1 MSQSEM
7 IGKVVAHYRVDKV
20 LGEGGMGAVYLA
32 TDLNLQRQVA
42 LKIMHPHLSAQ
53 DQFQKRFLQEA
64 RAAASLD
71 HPGIVRIL
79 SFDHTDGV
87 LILVMELVSAGSL
100 RDYIKEQRDQGKLID
115 ISAAVDFTRQIAD
128 ALHYA
133 HQQGMTHRD
142 IKPDNILLKKDE
154 NAVSGYRTLITD
166 FGLAKLA
173 ESNVH
178 SMSGVPM
185 GTFAYMSPEQA
196 EAEKVDNRADIY
208 ALGIMLYELTVG
220 KLPYQ
225 PRSITEAIRMHSRE
239 PLPKPSEQRP
249 GFPTDLERAIIKA
262 TQKNPNDRY
271 QTASDFSRELGRLKD
286 SKGSSSGASE
296 PARPEP
302 VQERQPTYVVNNPP
316 PAAPPGTPPAAPPP
330 ISPSEAGFDRLI
342 ITGTD
347 GQTRSMALSKDVY
360 IIGRDDDRD
369 VVLTGSSKV
378 SRSHARLERSF
389 DGKYRLID
397 LGSTNGTF
405 VNEQRLPANAPE
417 AIAPGQQFRIGDYWL
432 QIEQA
437 NRSVANQ
444 MAQMSFT
451 QLENQAAA
459 AQQPPPPQP
468 APQQQPYQPP
478 QPSQPPQ
485 SYPPQPQPYQPSQP
499 YTPAQQ
505 PSYPPQP
512 QPYTPGGSYTPA
524 PSGGGYTPPPAGSG
538 FTPPPANPYGSA
550 VYSPQGS
557 QYGGQGSYAGA
568 QGNAPYTDREQI
580 ILTLNQT
587 QVRVDAGSSMTMT
600 LEVENDSDLVDH
612 FTIQVIGLDEDWYQP
627 PPQTLYLMPKT
638 RDTAQITFKPPRKPS
653 SKAGSHP
660 FEVRA
665 TARAQGLQSAAKQAT
680 LIINPYQNY
689 ISAIEPQRIKKRK
702 GRVDLTIE
710 NRGNTFATFDIS
722 ARDRE
727 ELLNYKLGKKQFV
740 LQPGEKEHIPIDI
753 SAKKFILLGQAS
765 STGFEVSV
773 KPQEEGSASQL
784 HNGDLVNPALL
795 PMWLLGLFGL
805 SLMGLVALAVTAV
818 QKLIIEPPNLTSTV
832 VLMQA
837 TQTSMF
843 LQTGTPIALTMTA
856 EADSDGDGLTNLQEA
871 TVGTDPILP
880 DTDRDGLTD
889 GEEVNVYETNP
900 RNRDSDADGL
910 TDGDEI
916 NQYGSNPANEDS
928 DGDGLKDGQEVTQYQ
943 TNPNVFD
950 TDRDGYSDGQ
960 EVTELGT
967 DPLTPNQATATPQPT
982 VDPAVGCVGGLTPRL
997 RVDMF
1002 AVVTADG
1009 SPLRIR
1015 SDPRV
1020 EDGNVLSQMNEGTRM
1035 RVVGGPVCDDD
1046 DQLTWWQ
1053 IQAPNQPSGWAA
1065 ESRRSPDEYYI
1076 APEGAEDTAPAG
1088 G

>member
-42 LKIMHPHLSAQ
+42 LKVMHPHLSAQ

-87 LILVMELVSAGSL
+87 LILVMELVSSGSL
-100 RDYIKEQRDQGKLID
+100 RDYIKEQRDQGKLTEIP
-115 ISAAVDFTRQIAD
+115 AAVDFSRQIAD

-142 IKPDNILLKKDE
+142 IKPDNILLKKDDG
-154 NAVSGYRTLITD
+154 APSGYRTLITD

-249 GFPTDLERAIIKA
+249 GFPADLERIIIKA
-262 TQKNPNDRY
+262 TQKSPNDRY
-271 QTASDFSRELGRLKD
+271 QTGSDMSRELSRLKD
-286 SKGSSSGASE
+286 AKNSAGANE
-296 PARPEP
+296 PAQPEP
-302 VQERQPTYVVNNPP
+302 TPERPSTYVVNSPPPSSPP
-316 PAAPPGTPPAAPPP
+316 PAAPPPASVP
-330 ISPSEAGFDRLI
+330 ISPAEAGFDRLI
-342 ITGTD
+342 ITAAD
-347 GQTRSMALSKDVY
+347 GQSRSIPLSKDVY

-369 VVLTGSSKV
+369 VVLPGSSKV

-405 VNEQRLPANAPE
+405 VNEQRLPANSPE

-437 NRSVANQ
+437 NRAVANQ
-444 MAQMSFT
+444 MAQLSFT
-451 QLENQAAA
+451 QLENQVA
-459 AQQPPPPQP
+459 QPP
-468 APQQQPYQPP
+468 QPP
-478 QPSQPPQ
+478 QPSQPQP
-485 SYPPQPQPYQPSQP
+485 YTPQPQP
-499 YTPAQQ
+499 PAQQ
-505 PSYPPQP
+505 PYVPQPSQP
-512 QPYTPGGSYTPA
+512 QPYTPPPAQQPYVPGGSYSPTPP

-538 FTPPPANPYGSA
+538 FVPPPANPYGSA
-550 VYSPQGS
+550 VYSPQSS
-557 QYGGQGSYAGA
+557 QYGGQGSYAGG
-568 QGNAPYTDREQI
+568 QNAPYTDREQI

-587 QVRVDAGSSMTMT
+587 QVKVEAGSSITMT

-612 FTIQVIGLDEDWYQP
+612 FTIQVIGLDEDWYLP

-653 SKAGSHP
+653 SKAGAHP

-710 NRGNTFATFDIS
+710 NRGNTFATFDIN

-727 ELLNYKLGKKQFV
+727 EVLNYKLGKKQFV
-740 LQPGEKEHIPIDI
+740 LQPGEQEHIPIDI
-753 SAKKFILLGQAS
+753 SAKRFILIGQAS
-765 STGFEVSV
+765 SSGFEVTV
-773 KPQEEGSASQL
+773 KPQEEGSAPQM

-837 TQTSMF
+837 TQTTVF
-843 LQTGTPIALTMTA
+843 LQTGTPIALTATA
-856 EADSDGDGLTNLQEA
+856 ESDADGDGLFHFQEL
-871 TVGTDPILP
+871 TLGTDPILA

-900 RNRDSDADGL
+900 RNRDSDGDGL
-910 TDGDEI
+910 TDGDEV
-916 NQYGSNPANEDS
+916 NEYGTNPANEDT
-928 DGDGLKDGQEVTQYQ
+928 DGDGLKDGEEVSEYN
-943 TNPNVFD
+943 TNPNNRD
-950 TDRDGYSDGQ
+950 TDRDGFSDGQ
-960 EVTELGT
+960 EITELGT
-967 DPLTPNQATATPQPT
+967 DPLTANSATATPQPT
-982 VDPAVGCVGGLTPRL
+982 VDPAVGCTGGLTPQL

-1002 AVVTADG
+1002 AVVTSEG

-1035 RVVGGPVCDDD
+1035 RIVGGPVCDDD

-1053 IQAPNQPSGWAA
+1053 IQAPNQPNGWAA

-1076 APEGAEDTAPAG
+1076 APEEAPAG
-1088 G
+1088 S

>member
-100 RDYIKEQRDQGKLID
+100 RDYIKEQRDQGKMID
-115 ISAAVDFTRQIAD
+115 IPASVDFTRQIAD

-142 IKPDNILLKKDE
+142 IKPDNILLKKDD
-154 NAVSGYRTLITD
+154 NAPSGYRTLITD

-208 ALGIMLYELTVG
+208 AMGIMLYELTVG

-249 GFPTDLERAIIKA
+249 NFPTDLERIIIKS

-271 QTASDFSRELGRLKD
+271 QTAGDMSRELGRVKD
-286 SKGSSSGASE
+286 AKNSSGAGE
-296 PARPEP
+296 PASPAQP
-302 VQERQPTYVVNNPP
+302 PQEARQPTYVVNNPP
-316 PAAPPGTPPAAPPP
+316 PASPPPGAPPP
-330 ISPSEAGFDRLI
+330 ASLPITPGEAGFDRLI
-342 ITGTD
+342 ITGAD
-347 GQTRSMALSKDVY
+347 GQSRSIALSKDVY

-369 VVLTGSSKV
+369 VVLAGTSKV

-405 VNEQRLPANAPE
+405 VNEQRIPANAPE

-459 AQQPPPPQP
+459 AQQPPPPAPPQ
-468 APQQQPYQPP
+468 PQQQPYQP
-478 QPSQPPQ
+478 SQPPAPQ
-485 SYPPQPQPYQPSQP
+485 QPPPQPYQ
-499 YTPAQQ
+499 PAQQ
-505 PSYPPQP
+505 PSYPPPP

-524 PSGGGYTPPPAGSG
+524 PSGGSYTPPPAGSG
-538 FTPPPANPYGSA
+538 FVPPPANPYSSA
-550 VYSPQGS
+550 VYSQQPS
-557 QYGGQGSYAGA
+557 QYAGQGSYAGG
-568 QGNAPYTDREQI
+568 QGNVPYTDREQI

-587 QVRVDAGSSMTMT
+587 QIRVDAGSSITMT

-612 FTIQVIGLDEDWYQP
+612 FTIQVIGLDEDWYMP

-653 SKAGSHP
+653 SKAGAHP

-680 LIINPYQNY
+680 LVINPYQNY

-727 ELLNYKLGKKQFV
+727 EVLNYKLGKKQFV
-740 LQPGEKEHIPIDI
+740 LQPGEKEHIPIDV
-753 SAKKFILLGQAS
+753 SAKRFILLGQAA

-795 PMWLLGLFGL
+795 PLWLLGLFGL
-805 SLMGLVALAVTAV
+805 SIMGLVALGVTAV

-837 TQTSMF
+837 TQTSVF
-843 LQTGTPIALTMTA
+843 LQTGTPIALTATA
-856 EADSDGDGLTNLQEA
+856 ESDADGDGLFYFQELGL
-871 TVGTDPILP
+871 GTDPILP

-889 GEEVNVYETNP
+889 GEEVNVYATEP
-900 RNRDSDADGL
+900 LNRDTDGDGL

-916 NQYGSNPANEDS
+916 NEYGSNPANEDS
-928 DGDGLKDGQEVTQYQ
+928 DGDGLKDGQEVNQYQ

-960 EVTELGT
+960 EVTELAT
-967 DPLTPNQATATPQPT
+967 DPLTPNAATATPQPT
-982 VDPAVGCVGGLTPRL
+982 VDPAVGCIGGLTPQL

-1002 AVVTADG
+1002 AVVTSEG

-1035 RVVGGPVCDDD
+1035 RIVGGPVCDDD

-1053 IQAPNQPSGWAA
+1053 IQAPNQPNGWAA

-1076 APEGAEDTAPAG
+1076 APEGGGEAAPPAG